1 MKSADR
7 LAGDAILNY
16 KTIQAF
22 GCNEEILEEYGN
34 LVDVPIAEDVKKG
47 HKHGFLYG
55 FSQVATNL
63 VFTALYCAQAYLWKF
78 YPNYKYTQPDRMFAA
93 MFTILYGGFAAAN
106 ASQWGPDAGK
116 AAKAAARIFMV
127 IDKPPQIDAVNVDEE
142 KVQKLPEVFT
152 GKIEFKGVWFR
163 YPTRLHEW
171 VFKGLD
177 LTIEPNDTIAI
188 VGESGQGKST
198 FINLVMRFY
207 DPEFGEILIDGVNI
221 KNYDIRELRRSMGL
235 VMQEP
240 TLFNYSIRDNILY
253 GKPKASNL
261 EIREAVQV
269 ANAVEFIEGN
279 ELEDAFDDD
288 AGSLRQA
295 LEHELYSSL
304 IKEALGEEK
313 YESKLKVLKDLEKK
327 EQKQGVFKTQED
339 MIDHRTEEEKG
350 QDLHIGYNIMCG
362 NRGSKLSG
370 GQKQRIAIARA
381 IIRQP
386 KILLLDEA
394 TSALDENS
402 QRKVQ
407 AALDK
412 VMTDRTS
419 IVIAH
424 RLTTVEKCNRIAV
437 IEGGKIVEEGRFD
450 DLKTKE
456 DGYFSTLAA
465 GMQKRELKED
475 KKRMSMMSERQSFME
490 RVKSKAQS
498 EQQQNA
504 IN

>member
-1 MKSADR
+1 MKPADR

-22 GCNEEILEEYGN
+22 GCEDEILREYAE
-34 LVDVPIAEDVKKG
+34 LIDVPTKEEVKKG
-47 HKHGFLYG
+47 HKHGFFYG

-63 VFTALYCAQAYLWKF
+63 TFTVLYVAMMYLLKKW
-78 YPNYKYTQPDRMFAA
+78 PDYKYTQPDRMFLA

-116 AAKAAARIFMV
+116 GIKAAARIFTIM
-127 IDKPPQIDAVNVDEE
+127 DKPSEIDAIEVDEE
-142 KVQKLPEVFT
+142 KTRKIDKTFT

-171 VFKGLD
+171 VFKGLN
-177 LTIEPNDTIAI
+177 LTIEANDTIAI

-207 DPEFGEILIDGVNI
+207 DPEFGEILIDGINV
-221 KNYDIRELRRSMGL
+221 KEYDIRELRRSMGL

-253 GKPKASNL
+253 GMPTASNTQ
-261 EIREAVQV
+261 IREAVKV

-288 AGSLRQA
+288 AGSLRKA

-313 YESKLKVLKDLEKK
+313 YESKLKVLKELEIK
-327 EQKQGVFKTQED
+327 EKAAGVFKAEED
-339 MIDHRTEEEKG
+339 MIDDRTDAQKG
-350 QDLHIGYNIMCG
+350 VTELHVGYDITCG

-381 IIRQP
+381 IIRGP

-407 AALDK
+407 AALDT
-412 VMTDRTS
+412 VMNDRTS

-465 GMQKRELKED
+465 GMAKKELKET
-475 KKRMSMMSERQSFME
+475 KNRMSMMSERQSFME
-490 RVKSKAQS
+490 RVASKAG
-498 EQQQNA
+498 EAPKTA

>member
-1 MKSADR
+1 M
-7 LAGDAILNY
+7 
-16 KTIQAF
+16 
-22 GCNEEILEEYGN
+22 
-34 LVDVPIAEDVKKG
+34 
-47 HKHGFLYG
+47 
-55 FSQVATNL
+55 
-63 VFTALYCAQAYLWKF
+63 FT
-78 YPNYKYTQPDRMFAA
+78 A

-127 IDKPPQIDAVNVDEE
+127 IDKPPIIDAVNVDE
-142 KVQKLPEVFT
+142 KQVQKLPEQFT
-152 GKIEFKGVWFR
+152 GKIEFRGVWFR

-207 DPEFGEILIDGVNI
+207 DPEFGEILIDGVDI
-221 KNYDIRELRRSMGL
+221 KSYDIRELRRSMGL

-253 GKPKASNL
+253 GKPQASNQ

-313 YESKLKVLKDLEKK
+313 YESKLKVLKELEMK
-327 EQKQGVFKTQED
+327 EKKQGVFKTKED
-339 MIDHRTEEEKG
+339 MIDHRTDEEKG
-350 QDLHIGYNIMCG
+350 AYELNIGFNIMCG

-407 AALDK
+407 AALDT
-412 VMTDRTS
+412 VMSDRTS

-465 GMQKRELKED
+465 GMAKKELKES
-475 KKRMSMMSERQSFME
+475 KKRMSMMSERESFME
-490 RVKSKAQS
+490 RVASKAQS
-498 EQQQNA
+498 EQQKNA

>member
-1 MKSADR
+1 M
-7 LAGDAILNY
+7 
-16 KTIQAF
+16 
-22 GCNEEILEEYGN
+22 
-34 LVDVPIAEDVKKG
+34 
-47 HKHGFLYG
+47 
-55 FSQVATNL
+55 
-63 VFTALYCAQAYLWKF
+63 FT
-78 YPNYKYTQPDRMFAA
+78 A

-127 IDKPPQIDAVNVDEE
+127 IDKPPIIDAVNVDE
-142 KVQKLPEVFT
+142 KQVQKLPEQFT
-152 GKIEFKGVWFR
+152 GKIEFRGVWFR

-207 DPEFGEILIDGVNI
+207 DPEFGEILIDGVDI
-221 KNYDIRELRRSMGL
+221 KSYDIRELRRSMGL

-253 GKPKASNL
+253 GKPQASNQ

-313 YESKLKVLKDLEKK
+313 YESKLKVLKELEMK
-327 EQKQGVFKTQED
+327 EKKQGVFKTKED
-339 MIDHRTEEEKG
+339 MIDHRT
-350 QDLHIGYNIMCG
+350 
-362 NRGSKLSG
+362 
-370 GQKQRIAIARA
+370 
-381 IIRQP
+381 
-386 KILLLDEA
+386 DE
-394 TSALDENS
+394 
-402 QRKVQ
+402 
-407 AALDK
+407 
-412 VMTDRTS
+412 
-419 IVIAH
+419 
-424 RLTTVEKCNRIAV
+424 
-437 IEGGKIVEEGRFD
+437 
-450 DLKTKE
+450 
-456 DGYFSTLAA
+456 
-465 GMQKRELKED
+465 
-475 KKRMSMMSERQSFME
+475 
-490 RVKSKAQS
+490 
-498 EQQQNA
+498 
-504 IN
+504 

>member
-1 MKSADR
+1 M
-7 LAGDAILNY
+7 
-16 KTIQAF
+16 
-22 GCNEEILEEYGN
+22 
-34 LVDVPIAEDVKKG
+34 
-47 HKHGFLYG
+47 
-55 FSQVATNL
+55 
-63 VFTALYCAQAYLWKF
+63 FT
-78 YPNYKYTQPDRMFAA
+78 A

-127 IDKPPQIDAVNVDEE
+127 IDKPPIIDAVNVDE
-142 KVQKLPEVFT
+142 KQVQKLPEQFT
-152 GKIEFKGVWFR
+152 GKIEFRGVWFR

-207 DPEFGEILIDGVNI
+207 DPEFGEILIDGVDI
-221 KNYDIRELRRSMGL
+221 KSYDIRELRRSMGL

-253 GKPKASNL
+253 GKPQASNQ

-313 YESKLKVLKDLEKK
+313 YESKLKVLKELEIK
-327 EQKQGVFKTQED
+327 EKKQGVFKTKED
-339 MIDHRTEEEKG
+339 MIDHRTDEEKG
-350 QDLHIGYNIMCG
+350 AYELNIGFNIMCG

-407 AALDK
+407 AALDT
-412 VMTDRTS
+412 VMSDRTS

-465 GMQKRELKED
+465 GMAKKELKES
-475 KKRMSMMSERQSFME
+475 KKRMSMMSERESFME
-490 RVKSKAQS
+490 RVASKAQS
-498 EQQQNA
+498 EQQKNA